1 VAQIGSGLPLAAPP
15 ALLGGVGAMASELF
29 HRRNA
34 NAFAALSAAEAE
46 ELSDAMLAV
55 HMQTALLGDSS
66 DSDGGSESDDDESDS
81 DSSADGGSRL
91 PWALRNVPV
100 LVSWTSLAA
109 VFALQPPGRRIPP
122 TLDLAITTVRGD
134 ACLGGAERSVACLG
148 LVPSLCRL
156 TLVRAPLAQAAF
168 ALEYNLLVFPLLA
181 QLLSG
186 LLRCA
191 PCHAQR
197 TSRVLLR
204 RVASPARSRA
214 ALHASR
220 RACACVAPR
229 CARAVAKLAAQLG
242 LTRAL
247 HLAGRALVSMV
258 RLFALARACSALTPH
273 PAAATHVARG
283 RGERGARHHPRA
295 PSALRHARSHHVR
308 LLFVAVCSDLF

>member
-1 VAQIGSGLPLAAPP
+1 
-15 ALLGGVGAMASELF
+15 MASELF

-156 TLVRAPLAQAAF
+156 TLVRVPLAQAAF

-191 PCHAQR
+191 SCHVQR

-214 ALHASR
+214 ALRAPR

-258 RLFALARACSALTPH
+258 RLLAAFSRFCSLLTP
-273 PAAATHVARG
+273 PQQRMSLEGVASVG
-283 RGERGARHHPRA
+283 LVIILVLP
-295 PSALRHARSHHVR
+295 
-308 LLFVAVCSDLF
+308 LLSGTPVPITCVCVCCSVL

>member
-1 VAQIGSGLPLAAPP
+1 
-15 ALLGGVGAMASELF
+15 MASELF

-186 LLRCA
+186 LLRASAHARRSGAVAAALERRRHQVAAQELAELRQQALLLDENTACGA
-191 PCHAQR
+191 CHAR
-197 TSRVLLR
+197 LARPGELLR
-204 RVASPARSRA
+204 PFARYPTGLLACHRCSAS
-214 ALHASR
+214 
-220 RACACVAPR
+220 
-229 CARAVAKLAAQLG
+229 LAAPE
-242 LTRAL
+242 T
-247 HLAGRALVSMV
+247 
-258 RLFALARACSALTPH
+258 
-273 PAAATHVARG
+273 
-283 RGERGARHHPRA
+283 
-295 PSALRHARSHHVR
+295 
-308 LLFVAVCSDLF
+308 